1 MMNPIR
7 MYQIDVDEEVY
18 NFLKQHAE
26 PFKDTPN
33 SVLRQFLP
41 LTSSE
46 VGIKDNNGRKISPQF
61 PEGVPNAL
69 AQILEM
75 IILLKN
81 PGLNRVEAT
90 HTVADLRGITY
101 QSVIDKY
108 CRQLGKKAYE
118 VDELLITSNIDEF
131 KTILIERF
139 PHHSKVIERTFDEI
153 KS

>member
-46 VGIKDNNGRKISPQF
+46 VGIKDNNGGKSP
-61 PEGVPNAL
+61 PNSQKVSL
-69 AQILEM
+69 M
-75 IILLKN
+75 HW
-81 PGLNRVEAT
+81 P
-90 HTVADLRGITY
+90 
-101 QSVIDKY
+101 KY
-108 CRQLGKKAYE
+108 
-118 VDELLITSNIDEF
+118 
-131 KTILIERF
+131 
-139 PHHSKVIERTFDEI
+139 SK
-153 KS
+153 